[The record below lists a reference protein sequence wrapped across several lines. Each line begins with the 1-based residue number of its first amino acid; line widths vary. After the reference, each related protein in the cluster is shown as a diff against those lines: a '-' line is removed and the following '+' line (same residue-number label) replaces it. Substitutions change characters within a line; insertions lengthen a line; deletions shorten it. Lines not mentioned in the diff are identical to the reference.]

1 VVALYAGELA
11 AWAIDS
17 SLRRPANAAAYRTLF
32 ETQLAGRVQ
41 LYRTVAL
48 PCRDDSTPAPD
59 AAKVYFDFIPKAE
72 QQLMWSAASMTSRS
86 GNLVRTGGA
95 NWMPPPLKRYDLK
108 ALRFR

>member
-1 VVALYAGELA
+1 
-11 AWAIDS
+11 
-17 SLRRPANAAAYRTLF
+17 LF

-108 ALRFR
+108 ALRFQ